1 MRTFTVG
8 GHFDSYAEL
17 PLFFPPKLFYLLLL
31 QLLLLFARP
40 CSLVVVL
47 FSVIHPC
54 YALSLTPPLSG
65 LSPSLTHEKLSLTCI
80 CTERKVEWRRKVER
94 KRARNSLSP
103 DNAARDLPF
112 SVVRRPE
119 IPTNQ
124 LKLTKP
130 NNNETETELFA
141 CDPVA
146 DTNGSRAHT
155 HARTHTDG

>member
-1 MRTFTVG
+1 
-8 GHFDSYAEL
+8 
-17 PLFFPPKLFYLLLL
+17 
-31 QLLLLFARP
+31 
-40 CSLVVVL
+40 
-47 FSVIHPC
+47 
-54 YALSLTPPLSG
+54 
-65 LSPSLTHEKLSLTCI
+65 
-80 CTERKVEWRRKVER
+80 VER

-155 HARTHTDG
+155 HARTHTDGWAPT